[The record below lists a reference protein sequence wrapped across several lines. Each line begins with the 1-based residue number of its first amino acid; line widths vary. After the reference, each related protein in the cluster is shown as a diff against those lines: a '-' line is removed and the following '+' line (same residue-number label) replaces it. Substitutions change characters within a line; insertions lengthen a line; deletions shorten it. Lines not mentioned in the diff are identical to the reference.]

1 MTQSIQTGRCR
12 KKYAPS
18 TIIQRSER
26 FILEAHP
33 NSRFPDERFTMSFLA
48 HFRVLSKLIAVVVLL
63 SAVTVGIIW
72 LGVSSLGSLNAGTDE
87 MSRASKRALV
97 AARAT
102 QNVLLLNR
110 AEFHVVLDPR
120 PENRAVAHKV
130 IDQNMKELLSHIEE
144 INQTRD
150 ELAKNMV
157 PVVREA
163 LAVYQREL
171 DATFS
176 VIDGVANVQTSDQSE
191 KLRNTA
197 IKSRAVADD
206 LQSKIQ
212 AIADRLSARV
222 DSFSAAATD
231 EYNSTSRLMMIVGA
245 VGILLGMS
253 LSFMVGQFGIAKP
266 MHVLVDLLQRMANG
280 EAIEVTGAER
290 KDEIGETA
298 RAVDDIKVMLAEKAR
313 KEAEEKVDQ
322 DLRLAAQRKAEMLR
336 LADQFEGAVGEM
348 ISTVSSAAT
357 ELEASAATL
366 TKTAETTQ
374 HRSSL
379 VAEASGQA
387 SVNVQAVATATEEM
401 ASSINEI
408 SRQVQDSNRI
418 AGDAVSQ
425 AQKTD
430 ARINEL
436 SRAADRI
443 GEVVKFITSIAEQ
456 TNLLALNATI
466 EAARAGEAGRGFAVV
481 ASEVKALATQT
492 AKATEE
498 ISTQIAGMQA
508 ATHESVVAIKEIG
521 GTIGR
526 VSEISFAI
534 SAAVEEQGAATRE
547 ISRNVQQAAQVT
559 HQVATNIVDVNLGS
573 AETGSASSQVL
584 SAARALS
591 NESNRLMAE
600 MDTFLTT
607 IRAA

>member
-1 MTQSIQTGRCR
+1 
-12 KKYAPS
+12 
-18 TIIQRSER
+18 
-26 FILEAHP
+26 
-33 NSRFPDERFTMSFLA
+33 MSFLA
-48 HFRVLSKLIAVVVLL
+48 HFRVLTKLIAVVVLL

-110 AEFHVVLDPR
+110 VEFQLVLDPR
-120 PENRAVAHKV
+120 SENRAVAHKV
-130 IDQNMKELLSHIEE
+130 LDQNMKDLLSHIEE
-144 INQTRD
+144 ISQTRD

-176 VIDGVANVQTSDQSE
+176 VIDSVGNVQTSDQTE

-266 MHVLVDLLQRMANG
+266 MHVLVGLLQRMANG
-280 EAIEVTGAER
+280 EAVEVTGAER

-322 DLRLAAQRKAEMLR
+322 DLRLAAQRKTEMLK

-387 SVNVQAVATATEEM
+387 SVNVQAVASATEEM

-418 AGDAVSQ
+418 AGEAVSQ

-492 AKATEE
+492 AKATDE

-508 ATHESVVAIKEIG
+508 ATHESVAAIKEIG

-526 VSEISFAI
+526 ISEISFAI
-534 SAAVEEQGAATRE
+534 SAAVEEQGAATQE

-573 AETGSASSQVL
+573 AETGSASAQVL

>member
-1 MTQSIQTGRCR
+1 
-12 KKYAPS
+12 
-18 TIIQRSER
+18 
-26 FILEAHP
+26 
-33 NSRFPDERFTMSFLA
+33 MSFLA
-48 HFRVLSKLIAVVVLL
+48 HFRVLTKLIAVVVLL

-110 AEFHVVLDPR
+110 VEFQLVLDPR
-120 PENRAVAHKV
+120 SENRAVAHKV
-130 IDQNMKELLSHIEE
+130 LDQNMKDLLSHIEE
-144 INQTRD
+144 ISQTRD

-176 VIDGVANVQTSDQSE
+176 VIDSVGNVQTSDQTE

-266 MHVLVDLLQRMANG
+266 MHVLVGLLQRMANG
-280 EAIEVTGAER
+280 EAVEVTGAER

-322 DLRLAAQRKAEMLR
+322 DLRLAAQRKTEMLK

-387 SVNVQAVATATEEM
+387 SVNVQAVASATEEM

-408 SRQVQDSNRI
+408 SRQVRDSNRI

-492 AKATEE
+492 AKATDE

-508 ATHESVVAIKEIG
+508 ATHESVAAIKEIG

-526 VSEISFAI
+526 ISEISFAI
-534 SAAVEEQGAATRE
+534 SAAVEEQGAATQE

-573 AETGSASSQVL
+573 AETGSASTQVL

-591 NESNRLMAE
+591 NESSRLMTE